1 MPFADGTKTQ
11 DESTAIFWCASLVG
25 MPDDARIEQRR
36 CLERVLVEKIR
47 TNQATLRFAQLR
59 MWHKRLLHLGGARL
73 ENIEQIPMATVEVFE
88 HLAQLL
94 RGSFGV
100 EPKNPVD
107 DMIGPE
113 LIGRV

>member
-1 MPFADGTKTQ
+1 M
-11 DESTAIFWCASLVG
+11 STF
-25 MPDDARIEQRR
+25 
-36 CLERVLVEKIR
+36 
-47 TNQATLRFAQLR
+47 
-59 MWHKRLLHLGGARL
+59 
-73 ENIEQIPMATVEVFE
+73 EVFE

-113 LIGRV
+113 LIGRVEISGFSRRFEGPDDDPGRIRAQI